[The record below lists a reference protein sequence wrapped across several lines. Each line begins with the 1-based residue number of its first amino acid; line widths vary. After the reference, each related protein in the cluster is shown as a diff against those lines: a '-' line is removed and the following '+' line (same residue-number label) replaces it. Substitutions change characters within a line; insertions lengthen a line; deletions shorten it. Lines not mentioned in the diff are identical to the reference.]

1 MVYNSHYLNCFSEL
15 IAGRAFVAPL
25 DLPTGLSLSYEKQN
39 CLPTAQGK
47 TQQGQEDA
55 LCLPQQ
61 SSLEPNYHIL
71 QPGEG
76 KSKLCVWAWGL
87 LSDHGKTAEAKGS
100 RVPWN
105 KTNCRNSN
113 PG

>member
-1 MVYNSHYLNCFSEL
+1 MVYNAHYLSCFSEL

-25 DLPTGLSLSYEKQN
+25 DLLTGLSLSCEKPH
-39 CLPTAQGK
+39 CLPTAKGK

-55 LCLPQQ
+55 LRLSQH

-76 KSKLCVWAWGL
+76 NSKLCVWAWGL
-87 LSDHGKTAEAKGS
+87 LSDHRKTKPALQS
-100 RVPWN
+100 RSQGV
-105 KTNCRNSN
+105 
-113 PG
+113 